1 MESPDAP
8 ELVPEA
14 SEVNQTIK
22 TGSVVDDTNNNSSSN
37 TNQAKELQEQPLPQN
52 QAQETNN
59 GSESEATGQHNLSE
73 EPKFG
78 DPDAIWP
85 EYCNP
90 AYVMPDKIDVKVT
103 VGPDTYFF
111 PVSIEKV
118 KGADARKVYLGG
130 YRNKLTGV
138 IYHHA
143 ATQTPSDRKTVKKD
157 YSNLRTRETQT
168 FETRTLSV
176 QLGRECGTQ
185 MERVDLRLD
194 NKRDTYKY
202 SKPYMTS
209 DQLLAIK
216 KECVILIQRNFRG
229 CLARTLA
236 NQIRQRNIDFAKE
249 MAEKKEIDEEE
260 LRQQRMVAMA
270 RRTHPKTNDDFAALY
285 NELDVWR
292 KGEVAKIK
300 ATITDPEERK
310 LAMAELLQNETK
322 ALQGIQKLK
331 VNARKELQVEKTQEM
346 LSNMAKPHQWQLSKG
361 ETAQVHTPET
371 QRAQELFD
379 LYNALTAEPLLS
391 TEQRLDVLLNV
402 KWTVRELEQE
412 AFQQQRRYEQ
422 EGDEEQG
429 TKIDRSS
436 VIIGSHRAWAQLTN
450 EIMELV
456 DREADLLNRGRSV
469 QTMASLRTRIANLF
483 LRFIENPIFNPR
495 AAEFLVEK

>member
-14 SEVNQTIK
+14 SEVDQTIK
-22 TGSVVDDTNNNSSSN
+22 ESGAVDQTNSN
-37 TNQAKELQEQPLPQN
+37 TSNINDQSNELQEQALPQN
-52 QAQETNN
+52 QPKETTND
-59 GSESEATGQHNLSE
+59 SVDEAAGQQTFSV

-90 AYVMPDKIDVKVT
+90 AYIMPDKIDVKVT

-118 KGADARKVYLGG
+118 KGVDARKVYLGG
-130 YRNKLTGV
+130 YRNKLTGA

-157 YSNLRTRETQT
+157 YNNLRTRETQT

-249 MAEKKEIDEEE
+249 MTEKK
-260 LRQQRMVAMA
+260 
-270 RRTHPKTNDDFAALY
+270 
-285 NELDVWR
+285 
-292 KGEVAKIK
+292 
-300 ATITDPEERK
+300 
-310 LAMAELLQNETK
+310 
-322 ALQGIQKLK
+322 
-331 VNARKELQVEKTQEM
+331 
-346 LSNMAKPHQWQLSKG
+346 
-361 ETAQVHTPET
+361 
-371 QRAQELFD
+371 
-379 LYNALTAEPLLS
+379 
-391 TEQRLDVLLNV
+391 
-402 KWTVRELEQE
+402 
-412 AFQQQRRYEQ
+412 
-422 EGDEEQG
+422 
-429 TKIDRSS
+429 
-436 VIIGSHRAWAQLTN
+436 
-450 EIMELV
+450 
-456 DREADLLNRGRSV
+456 
-469 QTMASLRTRIANLF
+469 
-483 LRFIENPIFNPR
+483 
-495 AAEFLVEK
+495 